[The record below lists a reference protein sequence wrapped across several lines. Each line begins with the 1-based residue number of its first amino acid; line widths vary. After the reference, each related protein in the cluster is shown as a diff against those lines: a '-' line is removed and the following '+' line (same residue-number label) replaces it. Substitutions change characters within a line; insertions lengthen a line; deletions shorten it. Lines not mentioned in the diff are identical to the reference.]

1 MPDPENKMA
10 DAKISNARGR
20 KGWLMLRFL
29 VVGPKEH
36 TNRGRKGNKRRS
48 MTAIAKD
55 GHSRWVA
62 LAGLGLRLRDGTHRS
77 PCHVDESATLSH
89 AWDMVC
95 IFVTRLASDS
105 SCSP

>member
-36 TNRGRKGNKRRS
+36 SDRGRKGNKRRS

-62 LAGLGLRLRDGTHRS
+62 LADLAVRLRDGTHRS

-89 AWDMVC
+89 AWTWC
-95 IFVTRLASDS
+95 ASSSPGLASDS